1 MNKTITTALLILVS
15 GLTLSTT
22 ALAEPY
28 NHGGSHVNAISNA
41 YSSTHV
47 QSVQS
52 VQSVRSP
59 TTMATLGGFNDRG
72 TMENEDVT
80 ASPKIGVE
88 ISNPRMFSITT
99 GGFNDRS

>member
-22 ALAEPY
+22 ALAELY

-52 VQSVRSP
+52 VRNP
-59 TTMATLGGFNDRG
+59 TTMATLSGFNDRG
-72 TMENEDVT
+72 TVENEDVT
-80 ASPKIGVE
+80 VSSRIGLE
-88 ISNPRMFSITT
+88 MPNSRMLSITT